1 MIAEAIEGS
10 ITKTSLKKLRLHCG
24 VYERTDAGALII
36 NYGTTMIYLILK
48 SIKWAT
54 RISDSKLK
62 YEIEKQTLSKF
73 GNNVKDLLDEMS
85 SNYSIILDK
94 KERH

>member
-1 MIAEAIEGS
+1 MIAEEIDGS

-48 SIKWAT
+48 SIK
-54 RISDSKLK
+54 
-62 YEIEKQTLSKF
+62 
-73 GNNVKDLLDEMS
+73 
-85 SNYSIILDK
+85 
-94 KERH
+94 